1 MAKNL
6 GWVKLHRTLAYNKL
20 WLSEP
25 FTKGQ
30 AWVDLLML
38 AGRDGVVKTSY
49 QWLADRWNW
58 NHKEKVR
65 RFLAYLVAEGMI
77 EFIGKNAVTENV
89 TESVTVFVTAFRL
102 INLENFQ
109 HRVTANVTK
118 NVTADVTESENLL
131 ISRKN
136 KKDKTRSIKQE
147 PYSPNRKR
155 KSRFLTVQE
164 EHDDLG
170 DTDWMEVDFS
180 KEDED
185 EKDLL

>member
-38 AGRDGVVKTSY
+38 AGRDGIVHASY
-49 QWLADRWNW
+49 AWLAKRWQW

-65 RFLAYLVAEGMI
+65 RFLAYLEEEGMI
-77 EFIGKNAVTENV
+77 QFLASKDVTENV
-89 TESVTVFVTAFRL
+89 TGNVTANVTAFSL
-102 INLENFQ
+102 INWEKFQ

-118 NVTADVTESENLL
+118 SVTAFETDSENLL
-131 ISRKN
+131 IRSN
-136 KKDKTRSIKQE
+136 TRSINTRNIKQE
-147 PYSPNRKR
+147 PYSPTRKR
-155 KSRFLTVQE
+155 NRVVNGYEQ
-164 EHDDLG
+164 HADIG
-170 DTDWMEVDFS
+170 DISGMEVDLL
-180 KEDED
+180 KEEYD

>member
-38 AGRDGVVKTSY
+38 AGRDGKVQISY
-49 QWLADRWNW
+49 RRLADRWKW
-58 NHKEKVR
+58 GHHEKVS
-65 RFLAYLVAEGMI
+65 RFLEFLADEDMI
-77 EFIGKNAVTENV
+77 EFLDENDVPVNVPVNVPRIVPAFRLKNWAKFQSRVPANVPANVTENV
-89 TESVTVFVTAFRL
+89 P
-102 INLENFQ
+102 
-109 HRVTANVTK
+109 
-118 NVTADVTESENLL
+118 DSETLL
-131 ISRKN
+131 IRRN
-136 KKDKTRSIKQE
+136 TRSNNTRNIKQE

-180 KEDED
+180 KED
-185 EKDLL
+185 

>member
-38 AGRDGVVKTSY
+38 AGRGGVVKASY
-49 QWLADRWNW
+49 QWLADRWHW
-58 NHKEKVR
+58 CKAKAY
-65 RFLAYLVAEGMI
+65 RFIMWLKSEGMV
-77 EFIGKNAVTENV
+77 EFSETQSE
-89 TESVTVFVTAFRL
+89 TVSETASETAFRL
-102 INLENFQ
+102 INWEKYQ
-109 HRVTANVTK
+109 HRETASETRSETAN
-118 NVTADVTESENLL
+118 VTESENLL
-131 ISRKN
+131 ISRNN

-147 PYSPNRKR
+147 PYMPHRKKNR
-155 KSRFLTVQE
+155 VVNGYEQ
-164 EHDDLG
+164 HDDIG
-170 DTDWMEVDFS
+170 DISWMAEDFS
-180 KEDED
+180 KEDEN

>member
-38 AGRDGVVKTSY
+38 AGRDGTVHASY
-49 QWLADRWNW
+49 AWLAKRWQW

-65 RFLAYLVAEGMI
+65 RFLAYLEENGMI
-77 EFIGKNAVTENV
+77 QFLASKDVTENV
-89 TESVTVFVTAFRL
+89 TGNVTANVTAFSL
-102 INLENFQ
+102 INWEKFQ

-118 NVTADVTESENLL
+118 SVTADVTDSENLL
-131 ISRKN
+131 ISRNN

-147 PYSPNRKR
+147 PYMPHRKKNR
-155 KSRFLTVQE
+155 VVNGYEQHE
-164 EHDDLG
+164 DIG
-170 DTDWMEVDFS
+170 DISWMEEDFT
-180 KEDED
+180 KEN
-185 EKDLL
+185 

>member
-6 GWVKLHRTLAYNKL
+6 GWVKVHRSLAYNEL

-30 AWVDLLML
+30 AWADLLML
-38 AGRDGVVKTSY
+38 AGRDGTLNVSY
-49 QWLADRWNW
+49 KWLSDRWKW
-58 NHKEKVR
+58 YKSKTF
-65 RFLAYLVAEGMI
+65 RFLQLLEAKGMI
-77 EFIGKNAVTENV
+77 EFCGTQNGTEDGTANG
-89 TESVTVFVTAFRL
+89 TAFRL
-102 INLENFQ
+102 INWEKFQ
-109 HRVTANVTK
+109 HRGTANGTGSG
-118 NVTADVTESENLL
+118 TADGTDSETLL
-131 ISRKN
+131 IRRN
-136 KKDKTRSIKQE
+136 TRSNNTRNIKQE

-170 DTDWMEVDFS
+170 DADWMEVDFS

>member
-38 AGRDGVVKTSY
+38 AGRDGIVKTSY
-49 QWLADRWNW
+49 QWLTDRWKWKN
-58 NHKEKVR
+58 KGKTF
-65 RFLAYLVAEGMI
+65 RFLKLLESEGMI
-77 EFIGKNAVTENV
+77 EFCSVTENV
-89 TESVTVFVTAFRL
+89 TDNVTANVTAFRL
-102 INLENFQ
+102 INWEKFQ
-109 HRVTANVTK
+109 HRVTANVTGS
-118 NVTADVTESENLL
+118 VTADETLSETLL
-131 ISRKN
+131 IRRN
-136 KKDKTRSIKQE
+136 TRSNNTRNIKQE

-170 DTDWMEVDFS
+170 DTDWMEVDFT

>member
-38 AGRDGVVKTSY
+38 AGRGGIVKTSY
-49 QWLADRWNW
+49 QWLADRWHW
-58 NHKEKVR
+58 CKAKAF
-65 RFLAYLVAEGMI
+65 RFIRYLVREGMV
-77 EFIGKNAVTENV
+77 EFCETQSETDSETASE
-89 TESVTVFVTAFRL
+89 TAFRL
-102 INLENFQ
+102 INWEKFQ
-109 HRVTANVTK
+109 HRETASETRSE
-118 NVTADVTESENLL
+118 TARETESGNLL
-131 ISRKN
+131 IRSNNKN
-136 KKDKTRSIKQE
+136 TYNKNIKQE
-147 PYSPNRKR
+147 PLKPPKR
-155 KSRFLTVQE
+155 RSRFLSVAGE
-164 EHDDLG
+164 REHEIG
-170 DTDWMEVDFS
+170 DISWMEVDFS